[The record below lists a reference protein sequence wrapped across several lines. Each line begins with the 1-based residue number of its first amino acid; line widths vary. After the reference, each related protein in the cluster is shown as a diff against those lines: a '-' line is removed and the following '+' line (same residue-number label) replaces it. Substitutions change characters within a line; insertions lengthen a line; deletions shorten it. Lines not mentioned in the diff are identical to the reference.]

1 MTLHPPKYITSIAGL
16 GTNTT
21 KTMGRIS
28 DTVSIGT
35 EIWNEMSVPWREG
48 GTIIAQPGFKWVTK
62 WEIDNPYILTK
73 FLDAKA
79 NLVGVYCDISR
90 PVKVIKNGFSFVDLY
105 LDIWQPAGE
114 MPIILDENELEEA
127 VELGHITPEE
137 AQVAREIAAK
147 IMTDLISN
155 ADILDF

>member
-21 KTMGRIS
+21 KTMERIS

-35 EIWNEMSVPWREG
+35 ETWNEMSVPWREG
-48 GTIIAQPGFKWVTK
+48 GTIIARPGFKWVTK
-62 WEIDNPYILTK
+62 WEIDKPYILTK
-73 FLDAKA
+73 FLDANA

-105 LDIWQPAGE
+105 LDIWKPAGE
-114 MPIILDENELEEA
+114 MPIVLDENELKEA
-127 VELGHITPEE
+127 VELGYITSEE
-137 AQVAREIAAK
+137 AQIAREIAAK
-147 IMTDLISN
+147 IMTDLVSD